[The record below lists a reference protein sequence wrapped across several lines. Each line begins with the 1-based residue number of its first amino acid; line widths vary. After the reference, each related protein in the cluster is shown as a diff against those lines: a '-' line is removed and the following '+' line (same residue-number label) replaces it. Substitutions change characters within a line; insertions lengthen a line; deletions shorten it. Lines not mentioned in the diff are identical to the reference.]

1 MLDTRC
7 NCAYNTR
14 VGTGSGPAF
23 SETNA
28 IVKNFA
34 HTRKKDLTSL
44 VYYCIIGAG
53 IFLISS
59 SYYYWRRLRAFKKIL
74 CNPAK
79 KT

>member
-23 SETNA
+23 SETSA

-34 HTRKKDLTSL
+34 HTRKKDLTSSA
-44 VYYCIIGAG
+44 YYCIIGAG
-53 IFLISS
+53 IFNFIVALLL
-59 SYYYWRRLRAFKKIL
+59 WRRLRAFKKIL